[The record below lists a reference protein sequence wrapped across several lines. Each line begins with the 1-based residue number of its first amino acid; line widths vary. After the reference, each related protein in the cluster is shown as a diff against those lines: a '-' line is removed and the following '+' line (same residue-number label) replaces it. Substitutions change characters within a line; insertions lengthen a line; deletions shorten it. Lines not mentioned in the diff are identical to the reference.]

1 MTDFSILSEFFR
13 LVLDK
18 WSISMH
24 LRDRARGQGLADGQ
38 RQLTLTLTP
47 IAGSTPTQ
55 VGPSVTLPSPPPRVV
70 PPSLPARVLLPL

>member
-13 LVLDK
+13 LVFDK

-38 RQLTLTLTP
+38 RQLTLTLTQKLGRLRAP
-47 IAGSTPTQ
+47 GRARGRAG
-55 VGPSVTLPSPPPRVV
+55 
-70 PPSLPARVLLPL
+70 AC

>member
-47 IAGSTPTQ
+47 IVGKTPTQ
-55 VGPSVTLPSPPPRVV
+55 VG
-70 PPSLPARVLLPL
+70 

>member
-47 IAGSTPTQ
+47 IAGQTPTQ
-55 VGPSVTLPSPPPRVV
+55 VG
-70 PPSLPARVLLPL
+70 